1 MNKGIIFDMD
11 GVLIDSMPFHAEAMR
26 IAIKEE
32 TNHDIDKKI
41 VYLFEG
47 MPGAELVKE
56 IFKREKIDKNID
68 DSLAEKISKRKKIIF
83 KEIQNSK
90 SIEGARELVNDLRN
104 CSCLTAVVSGS
115 AKQEIEAILDENIG
129 SKNFDVII
137 TGDELG
143 EGEGKPDPKPFQT
156 ALQKMNLR
164 PSEVIIVENSPLGVE
179 AANKAGLKYIVTLN
193 NTPLDISSD
202 FKGLISKG
210 NNDNNSVFKDTKSA
224 SNLLKDWCCKPG

>member
-1 MNKGIIFDMD
+1 MD

-32 TNHDIDKKI
+32 TNHDIDKNI
-41 VYLFEG
+41 VYLLEG

-68 DSLAEKISKRKKIIF
+68 DGLAEKISKRKKEIF

-104 CSCLTAVVSGS
+104 CSCLKAVVSGS

-164 PSEVIIVENSPLGVE
+164 PSEVIVVENSPLGVE

-193 NTPLDISSD
+193 NTLLDLSSD
-202 FKGLISKG
+202 FKGLISEG
-210 NNDNNSVFKDTKSA
+210 NNDNNSIFKDTKSA

>member
-1 MNKGIIFDMD
+1 MKKGIIFDMD

-41 VYLFEG
+41 IYLLEG

-56 IFKREKIDKNID
+56 IFKREKIEKSID
-68 DSLAEKISKRKKIIF
+68 DSLAERISKRKKEIF

-90 SIEGARELVNDLRN
+90 SIEGSRELVNDLR
-104 CSCLTAVVSGS
+104 SCGCLKAVVSGS
-115 AKQEIEAILDENIG
+115 SKQEIEVILDKNIG
-129 SKNFDVII
+129 SKNFDMII

-143 EGEGKPDPKPFQT
+143 GEGKPDPKPFQT
-156 ALQKMNLR
+156 ALQKMNLK
-164 PSEVIIVENSPLGVE
+164 PSEAIVVENSPLGIE
-179 AANKAGLKYIVTLN
+179 AAKQASLRYIVTLN

-202 FKGLISKG
+202 FKGLLSR
-210 NNDNNSVFKDTKSA
+210 DNNNNNNVFKDTKSA
-224 SNLLKDWCCKPG
+224 GSFLKDWCCKPG

>member
-1 MNKGIIFDMD
+1 MD

-41 VYLFEG
+41 IYLLEG

-56 IFKREKIDKNID
+56 IFKREKIEKSID
-68 DSLAEKISKRKKIIF
+68 DSLAERISKRKKEIF

-90 SIEGARELVNDLRN
+90 SIEGARELVNDLRS
-104 CSCLTAVVSGS
+104 CSCLKAVVSGS
-115 AKQEIEAILDENIG
+115 SKQEIEVILDKNIG
-129 SKNFDVII
+129 SKNFDMII

-143 EGEGKPDPKPFQT
+143 GEGKPDPKPFQT
-156 ALQKMNLR
+156 ALQKMNLK
-164 PSEVIIVENSPLGVE
+164 PSEAIVVENSPLGIE
-179 AANKAGLKYIVTLN
+179 AAKQASLRYIVTLN

-202 FKGLISKG
+202 FKGLISR
-210 NNDNNSVFKDTKSA
+210 DNNNNNNVFKDTKSA
-224 SNLLKDWCCKPG
+224 GSFLKDWCCKPG

>member
-1 MNKGIIFDMD
+1 MKKGIIFDMD

-41 VYLFEG
+41 IYLLEG

-56 IFKREKIDKNID
+56 LFKREKIDKNID
-68 DSLAEKISKRKKIIF
+68 DSFPVRISKRKKEIF

-90 SIEGARELVNDLRN
+90 SIEGARELVNDLR
-104 CSCLTAVVSGS
+104 SCGCLKAVVSGS
-115 AKQEIEAILDENIG
+115 SKQEIEVILDKNIG
-129 SKNFDVII
+129 SKNFDMII

-143 EGEGKPDPKPFQT
+143 VEGKPDPKPFKT
-156 ALQKMNLR
+156 ALQKMNLK
-164 PSEVIIVENSPLGVE
+164 PSEAIVVENSPLGIE
-179 AANKAGLKYIVTLN
+179 AAKQASLRYIVTLN

-202 FKGLISKG
+202 FKGLISG
-210 NNDNNSVFKDTKSA
+210 DNNNNVFKDTKSA
-224 SNLLKDWCCKPG
+224 SSFLKDWCCKPG

>member
-1 MNKGIIFDMD
+1 MKKGIIFDMD

-41 VYLFEG
+41 VYLLEG

-56 IFKREKIDKNID
+56 IFKREKIE
-68 DSLAEKISKRKKIIF
+68 SFAEKISKRKKEIF

-90 SIEGARELVNDLRN
+90 SIEGARELVNDLRS
-104 CSCLTAVVSGS
+104 CSCLKAVVSGS
-115 AKQEIEAILDENIG
+115 SKQEIEVILDKNIG
-129 SKNFDVII
+129 SKNFDMII

-143 EGEGKPDPKPFQT
+143 GEGKPDPKPFQT
-156 ALQKMNLR
+156 ALQKMNLK
-164 PSEVIIVENSPLGVE
+164 PSDAIVVENSPLGIE
-179 AANKAGLKYIVTLN
+179 AANKASLRYIVTLN

-202 FKGLISKG
+202 FKGLIFGG
-210 NNDNNSVFKDTKSA
+210 NKNNSVFKDTKSA
-224 SNLLKDWCCKPG
+224 SSFLKDWCCKPG

>member
-1 MNKGIIFDMD
+1 MKKGIIFDMD

-41 VYLFEG
+41 IYLLEG

-56 IFKREKIDKNID
+56 IFKREKIEKSID
-68 DSLAEKISKRKKIIF
+68 DSLAERISKRKKEIF

-90 SIEGARELVNDLRN
+90 SIEGARELVNDLRS
-104 CSCLTAVVSGS
+104 CSCLKAVVSGS
-115 AKQEIEAILDENIG
+115 SKQEIEVILDKNIG
-129 SKNFDVII
+129 SKNFDMII

-143 EGEGKPDPKPFQT
+143 GEGKPDPKPFQT
-156 ALQKMNLR
+156 ALQKMNLK
-164 PSEVIIVENSPLGVE
+164 PSEAIVVENSPLGIE
-179 AANKAGLKYIVTLN
+179 AAKQASLRYIVTLN

-202 FKGLISKG
+202 FKGLLSR
-210 NNDNNSVFKDTKSA
+210 DNNNNNNVFKDTKSA
-224 SNLLKDWCCKPG
+224 GSFLKDWCCKPG